1 MKIGDT
7 VEHKSKV
14 STSGYPHDKIY
25 FIMDIGCR
33 MKDPTTREWV
43 DAVIYDDEASNRYV
57 RELNDFIDKFQI
69 VEEL

>member
-1 MKIGDT
+1 
-7 VEHKSKV
+7 
-14 STSGYPHDKIY
+14 
-25 FIMDIGCR
+25 